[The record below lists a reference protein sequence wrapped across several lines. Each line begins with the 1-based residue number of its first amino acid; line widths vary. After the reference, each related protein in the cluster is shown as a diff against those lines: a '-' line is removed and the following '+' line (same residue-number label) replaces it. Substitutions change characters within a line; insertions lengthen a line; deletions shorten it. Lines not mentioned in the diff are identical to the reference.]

1 MAGAAGC
8 CRRVAVA
15 CSAMEPT
22 RAELE
27 AAECWESVDRVPRD
41 PKMTAFKRRA
51 RYEQARWRERNGLP
65 IGSQPMEGGA
75 GSRPL
80 GSRLELTPAK
90 STGANFI
97 SDNALAAA
105 QARLASP
112 ERHQTLNP
120 ARLWADLLSSMPMC
134 FNLLGDLHADLA
146 LADHAAHRWW
156 ADLPGTVSEVRC
168 E

>member
-1 MAGAAGC
+1 
-8 CRRVAVA
+8 
-15 CSAMEPT
+15 MEPT

-120 ARLWADLLSSMPMC
+120 PRLWADLLSSMPMC